1 MCVCVFMFAGVSSWG
16 STKSNSIFIIEF
28 QKNTNT
34 KPYSCDGGGVISK
47 QKSSLG
53 RKLKM

>member
-1 MCVCVFMFAGVSSWG
+1 MCVFMFAGVSSWG

-47 QKSSLG
+47 QKSSLE